1 MRPRMAYSVWASISF
16 AVAPSGWSKRD
27 VLSSSVTFHIWRS
40 VCLPRRPVTR
50 KCSDVTGRLYSSCEL
65 SDSGLRARSSQSEAI
80 VLSSCDRANASHL
93 SVDQRCDIK
102 QNHRVANSSKTLS
115 RKLVTNERKT
125 CHKRNL
131 NSNLMWNFIF
141 FLFFLASCSISI
153 GGMSFT
159 AHFVFERLFWL
170 EKVIVLS

>member
-27 VLSSSVTFHIWRS
+27 ILSSLVTFHIWRS
-40 VCLPRRPVTR
+40 VCLPGRPVTR
-50 KCSDVTGRLYSSCEL
+50 KCSAVTGRLYSSCEL

-102 QNHRVANSSKTLS
+102 QNHRVANSSETLS
-115 RKLVTNERKT
+115 RKLATNERQT
-125 CHKRNL
+125 CHQQNL
-131 NSNLMWNFIF
+131 SSNFTWKF
-141 FLFFLASCSISI
+141 FLFFLFSFFSC
-153 GGMSFT
+153 
-159 AHFVFERLFWL
+159 LL
-170 EKVIVLS
+170 LY